1 MLTSP
6 PPTGSPLPQS
16 NPSPGRRRLNCRRR
30 PSRGGSGLIALVAAV
45 LCVAGV
51 VWLVKYR
58 QAEANAKASARGRAD
73 MAIPVVGG
81 KVTRKDVA
89 IYLDGLGTAQAYNTV
104 TVKTRV
110 DGQLVRVAFTE
121 GQDVHPGDL
130 LAQIDPLPYKAAL
143 EQAQAKKKQDE
154 AQLAN
159 ARLDLQRDQDLV
171 KDKIVTEQALAT
183 QQALVDQLA
192 ATVQAD
198 QAGIDSAQVQLDYT
212 TISSPLE
219 GRCGVRLVDQGNIVH
234 ATDTNGLVVITQL
247 RPIFVV
253 FTLPEQDVGII
264 SRKMAQGPVTTLAMD
279 RDNKTV
285 LDTGKLAVIDNQ
297 IDSTTGTIKLKAAF
311 PNQDLR
317 LCPGQFVNPRVL
329 IETTNGLVVPESVI
343 QRGPEGE
350 YVFTIAR
357 QETNAR
363 VKLTPVTVGRMQDGW
378 ALIADGLTN
387 GQEVVVDGQYRL
399 EDGSKVSVQDGD
411 HPGGSPGGP
420 GGGNRRGAGGGGN
433 HAPGK
438 VPPSNPAPK
447 ETGA

>member
-1 MLTSP
+1 M
-6 PPTGSPLPQS
+6 
-16 NPSPGRRRLNCRRR
+16 
-30 PSRGGSGLIALVAAV
+30 RG
-45 LCVAGV
+45 AG
-51 VWLVKYR
+51 W
-58 QAEANAKASARGRAD
+58 
-73 MAIPVVGG
+73 
-81 KVTRKDVA
+81 
-89 IYLDGLGTAQAYNTV
+89 
-104 TVKTRV
+104 
-110 DGQLVRVAFTE
+110 
-121 GQDVHPGDL
+121 
-130 LAQIDPLPYKAAL
+130 
-143 EQAQAKKKQDE
+143 
-154 AQLAN
+154 
-159 ARLDLQRDQDLV
+159 
-171 KDKIVTEQALAT
+171 
-183 QQALVDQLA
+183 
-192 ATVQAD
+192 
-198 QAGIDSAQVQLDYT
+198 
-212 TISSPLE
+212 
-219 GRCGVRLVDQGNIVH
+219 CDQGNIVH

-399 EDGSKVSVQDGD
+399 EDVRSKVSVQDGD

-420 GGGNRRGAGGGGN
+420 GGATGAGRAAEATTRPAKCRRAIPRPKKRAREHLRAIHPASHCDVAAHGGCAADGIPRLSTVADLGVAAGRFSD
-433 HAPGK
+433 HPGRGPISRGQPGSDG
-438 VPPSNPAPK
+438 VLGDDAV
-447 ETGA
+447 GAAIRAD

>member
-1 MLTSP
+1 M
-6 PPTGSPLPQS
+6 
-16 NPSPGRRRLNCRRR
+16 
-30 PSRGGSGLIALVAAV
+30 AV
-45 LCVAGV
+45 LCVAGL

-58 QAEANAKASARGRAD
+58 QAEAAAKTSARGRAD
-73 MAIPVVGG
+73 MAIPVTAGR
-81 KVTRKDVA
+81 VTRKDVP

-130 LAQIDPLPYKAAL
+130 LAQIDPRPFKAAL

-159 ARLDLQRDQDLV
+159 AKVDLQRDQDLV

-183 QQALVDQLA
+183 QQSLVDQLEG
-192 ATVQAD
+192 TVQAD

-264 SRKMAQGPVTTLAMD
+264 SRQMAQGPVTVLALD
-279 RDNKTV
+279 HDNKTV
-285 LDTGKLAVIDNQ
+285 LDTGTVAVMDNQ
-297 IDSTTGTIKLKAAF
+297 IDTTTGTIKLKAAF

-329 IETTNGLVVPESVI
+329 VEKTNGLVVPENVI

-350 YVFTIAR
+350 YVFTIVG
-357 QETNAR
+357 QGSNLT
-363 VKLTPVTVGRMQDGW
+363 VKLTPVTVGRMQDDW
-378 ALIADGLTN
+378 ALVAKGLTN

-399 EDGSKVSVQDGD
+399 EDGSKVNVQDAEHPAGSAGD
-411 HPGGSPGGP
+411 LGHGTRRGS
-420 GGGNRRGAGGGGN
+420 GGGTN
-433 HAPGK
+433 H
-438 VPPSNPAPK
+438 PPANHPPK
-447 ETGA
+447 ESGA